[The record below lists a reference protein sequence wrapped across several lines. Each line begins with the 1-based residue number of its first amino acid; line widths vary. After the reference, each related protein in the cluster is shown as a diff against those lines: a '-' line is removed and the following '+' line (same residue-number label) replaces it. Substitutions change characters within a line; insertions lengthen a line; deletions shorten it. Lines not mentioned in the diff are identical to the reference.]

1 MNEKLEESQ
10 VSIDDTALH
19 LHITNPRLK
28 DILERLGVDHS
39 IRNGVLVI
47 NDLEQIYS
55 LKNLLLFK
63 TNKTKN
69 QISSIRS
76 NIEDT
81 KNAIEFVSKISGV
94 TLMPK
99 FASSI
104 AVRVGRPE
112 KAPERKMKPPVHVPL
127 SCRI

>member
-1 MNEKLEESQ
+1 M
-10 VSIDDTALH
+10 
-19 LHITNPRLK
+19 
-28 DILERLGVDHS
+28 
-39 IRNGVLVI
+39 
-47 NDLEQIYS
+47 
-55 LKNLLLFK
+55 LFK

-69 QISSIRS
+69 PISSIRS

-112 KAPERKMKPPVHVPL
+112 KAAERKMKPPVHVLFPVGSKGGATRDL
-127 SCRI
+127 LKALKGSDHFMQKLQTDIVLTANFRLLV